1 MSFRPVSSL
10 YKLEFLIS
18 KIENIG
24 LVYSAR
30 AFNVIS
36 ALFCVKGCVETV
48 TKSPRLYFGST
59 VLRSF
64 AFILLI
70 LKQKQEEL
78 REKRFGSRINKT
90 FTLDFAGRKV
100 QDEQENLSYQKY
112 AQEIENILQ
121 NEKDN
126 SGYFSTSIA
135 NQEETLFNPTVC
147 SEKLCFDCF
156 FVPNGICVI
165 FLFFK
170 INQVYR
176 KRKRKH
182 V

>member
-48 TKSPRLYFGST
+48 TKSPKLNFGT
-59 VLRSF
+59 RVLRSF

-70 LKQKQEEL
+70 FKQIYHYICNAYL
-78 REKRFGSRINKT
+78 FI
-90 FTLDFAGRKV
+90 
-100 QDEQENLSYQKY
+100 
-112 AQEIENILQ
+112 EIILQ
-121 NEKDN
+121 LEKD
-126 SGYFSTSIA
+126 G
-135 NQEETLFNPTVC
+135 
-147 SEKLCFDCF
+147 
-156 FVPNGICVI
+156 
-165 FLFFK
+165 K
-170 INQVYR
+170 IEMYI
-176 KRKRKH
+176 KY
-182 V
+182 